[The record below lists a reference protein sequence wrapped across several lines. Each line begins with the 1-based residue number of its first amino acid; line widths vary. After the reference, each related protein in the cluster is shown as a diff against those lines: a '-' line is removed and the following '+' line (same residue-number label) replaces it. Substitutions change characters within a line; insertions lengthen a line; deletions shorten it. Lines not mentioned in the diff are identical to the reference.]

1 MDTFVQPD
9 SRLNGHPV
17 RTKVP
22 GVEAGTGPLGH
33 GLPIAVGDALAAKI
47 DGSPRRVLVL
57 TGDGELQEGSN
68 WEALMAAAQFELD
81 NLIVVADRNHL
92 QQGATTEDAN
102 DLSPWTAKSGPSAP
116 TSSTSTP
123 TTTRRSSTP
132 SGLRRSSPAGRGRST
147 APSHPQGAHFP
158 PVSRATATVH
168 NTASPAKV
176 LEDTTIRSLGKAIL
190 RYGRQGPAADDRE
203 RIVTVHRTVSRK
215 TFLLAP
221 ALAALG
227 LSAAACGRADSGSS
241 GPSGGET
248 ITVKHAFGSTEVP
261 VGVTRIAS
269 VSWANQDVPLAMDI
283 LPVGFAKQ
291 TWGVDDGSGML
302 AWTKKKV
309 DELVAAGGAQPALFD
324 ETDSIDFAAV
334 SDTAPEVIL
343 AACSGLTQKDY
354 DTLSKIAP
362 TIAYPTVAWG
372 TPWRDMITMDATAIG
387 KADEAAALI
396 ADLEKQV
403 ADAVAPHPE
412 IAGKKAAFFYAVP
425 SDMSTFG
432 YYTTL
437 DPRTAFMEDLGM
449 TIPDSVAKASQADP
463 DNFYLEFASENADQ
477 VSDVELMVMYGE
489 ASELAGIQAHPLLG
503 TIPAIKNGAVAFVG
517 NGTPLSAATNPG
529 PLSIPWGIKDYVDLI
544 AAAAGKVQ

>member
-1 MDTFVQPD
+1 M
-9 SRLNGHPV
+9 
-17 RTKVP
+17 
-22 GVEAGTGPLGH
+22 
-33 GLPIAVGDALAAKI
+33 I
-47 DGSPRRVLVL
+47 
-57 TGDGELQEGSN
+57 
-68 WEALMAAAQFELD
+68 
-81 NLIVVADRNHL
+81 
-92 QQGATTEDAN
+92 
-102 DLSPWTAKSGPSAP
+102 
-116 TSSTSTP
+116 
-123 TTTRRSSTP
+123 
-132 SGLRRSSPAGRGRST
+132 
-147 APSHPQGAHFP
+147 
-158 PVSRATATVH
+158 
-168 NTASPAKV
+168 
-176 LEDTTIRSLGKAIL
+176 
-190 RYGRQGPAADDRE
+190 
-203 RIVTVHRTVSRK
+203 VHRTVSRK

-221 ALAALG
+221 ALTALG

-261 VGVTRIAS
+261 AGVTRIAS

-309 DELVAAGGAQPALFD
+309 DELVAAGGAQPTLFD
-324 ETDSIDFAAV
+324 ETDGIDFAAV

-362 TIAYPTVAWG
+362 TIAYPTFAWG
-372 TPWRDMITMDATAIG
+372 TSWRDMITMDSTAIG

-403 ADAVAPHPE
+403 ADAVAPHPK

-449 TIPDSVAKASQADP
+449 TIPDSVTKASQASP
-463 DNFYLEFASENADQ
+463 DNFYLELASENADQ
-477 VSDVELMVMYGE
+477 VSDIELMVMYGE

-544 AAAAGKVQ
+544 AAAADKVQ